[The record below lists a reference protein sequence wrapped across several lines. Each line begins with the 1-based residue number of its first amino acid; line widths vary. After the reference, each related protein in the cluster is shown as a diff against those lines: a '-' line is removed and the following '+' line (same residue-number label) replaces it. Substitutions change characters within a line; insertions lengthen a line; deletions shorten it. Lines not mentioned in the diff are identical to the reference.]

1 MSEYES
7 SGLGSVST
15 RSELQ
20 TGTTT
25 TGRPRLIDVAES
37 ALVSMALVLT
47 AFTSWVQIRLPGVGR
62 RRLSLVDLD
71 GGRLLMSLTAIL
83 LVFGLVLGIRFER
96 LSKYLQGFAVAIFGW
111 LAGFL
116 VVSISVVR
124 GLIPNISLAG
134 IDLSDGLVGQGT
146 GAVLAIVTA
155 IFFGLRITA
164 KPNSDDRPSRE
175 VTSPLNLGL
184 LALTLTIAISNH
196 MPWLIAE
203 SGQLAGR
210 LEVSGDALFGNF
222 LVGILTWLTVAMC
235 AASIATG
242 TSTTGR
248 IGAGLLVALS
258 IAKLLQVVF
267 LWAGKGLVFWL
278 TPDVVEGAASV
289 SLRPALYTT
298 LLVSLVA
305 IPLSLVQMVKG
316 VDGSMAKV
324 AIPNFPIAV
333 ALFVVTLGFAIFGDR
348 TPKTAESVDVQST
361 TTLVETTNP
370 VTDPTQL
377 VPAAAAGDPIYSV
390 VYIQMTDGYQACW
403 TGSGVIVGD
412 GTRVLTNA
420 HVALTTDSDPPECT
434 SLEVGLTKS
443 ASKEPDE
450 FYQASVIDA
459 DELNDLALLEIIGL
473 QPGVVQPLEPDFDDL
488 QLGAEIKVLG
498 YPAIGGSTITLTKG
512 TVAGVVTYDSETFY
526 KVEVTI
532 NRGNSGG
539 PMIDGAGRLVGIATA
554 VTGNDVDCSGSDCRS
569 FGSNLGLVRPIR
581 FARSLLDRP

>member
-1 MSEYES
+1 
-7 SGLGSVST
+7 
-15 RSELQ
+15 
-20 TGTTT
+20 
-25 TGRPRLIDVAES
+25 
-37 ALVSMALVLT
+37 
-47 AFTSWVQIRLPGVGR
+47 
-62 RRLSLVDLD
+62 
-71 GGRLLMSLTAIL
+71 
-83 LVFGLVLGIRFER
+83 
-96 LSKYLQGFAVAIFGW
+96 
-111 LAGFL
+111 
-116 VVSISVVR
+116 
-124 GLIPNISLAG
+124 
-134 IDLSDGLVGQGT
+134 
-146 GAVLAIVTA
+146 
-155 IFFGLRITA
+155 
-164 KPNSDDRPSRE
+164 
-175 VTSPLNLGL
+175 
-184 LALTLTIAISNH
+184 
-196 MPWLIAE
+196 
-203 SGQLAGR
+203 
-210 LEVSGDALFGNF
+210 
-222 LVGILTWLTVAMC
+222 MC

-258 IAKLLQVVF
+258 IAKILQVVF

-324 AIPNFPIAV
+324 TIPNFPIAV
-333 ALFVVTLGFAIFGDR
+333 ALFVITLAFAIFGDR
-348 TPKTAESVDVQST
+348 TPKIADSVDVQST
-361 TTLVETTNP
+361 TTLVEMATP
-370 VTDPTQL
+370 ATDLTQ
-377 VPAAAAGDPIYSV
+377 PAPSAATGDPIYSV

-420 HVALTTDSDPPECT
+420 HVALTTDADPPECT

-443 ASKEPDE
+443 ASEEPSE

-473 QPGVVQPLEPDFDDL
+473 QPGVVQPLEPEFDDL

-532 NRGNSGG
+532 NPGNSGG

-554 VTGNDVDCSGSDCRS
+554 VTGNDVDCSGSECRS